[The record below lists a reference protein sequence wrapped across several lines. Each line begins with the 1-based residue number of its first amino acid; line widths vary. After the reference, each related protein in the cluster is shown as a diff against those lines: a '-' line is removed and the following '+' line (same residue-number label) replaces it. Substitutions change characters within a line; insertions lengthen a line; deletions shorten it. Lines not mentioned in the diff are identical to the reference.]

1 MLYRGRPAARHHESG
16 RGRRNHSTIMSLTP
30 QHQDQPILTNYSP
43 RDAALG
49 DERETPSELILVLDF
64 GAQYTQLIA
73 RRIRECHVYCEI
85 LPYDTPLDVIRSRKP
100 VGLVLSGGPS
110 SVYEDGAPRI
120 DPAVYSL
127 GLPTLGICY
136 GMQAMA
142 HDLGGKVLPATLKEF
157 GKTRLDV
164 LDSAVL
170 FDGLNP
176 ELVCWMSHGDT
187 VETPPPGF
195 TILAST
201 ENCPVAAMAD
211 PTRRFYAVQ
220 FHPEVVHTPWG
231 TEVIRNF
238 LEKVCQ
244 THGLWTMESF
254 IEQQIAII
262 REQVGDQHVICG
274 LSGGIDSC
282 TVAALV
288 QKAIGEQLTCIFVDH
303 GLLRKGESEDVQ
315 RRFAAALNIKLITI
329 PAEERFLARLA
340 GVIDPER
347 KRKIIGEEFVRV
359 FEEESCKLTDATFL
373 AQGTLYPDV
382 IESGTKSAAKIK
394 THHNVGGLP
403 ADMNLKLVEP
413 LRFLFKDEVRAV
425 AEELGLPSD
434 LVWRQPFPGPGLAI
448 RITGEVNK
456 ERLDLLR
463 SADWIIIDEI
473 KRAGLYRKVW
483 QSFAVLVPTKS
494 VGVMGDQRTYAYPI
508 VIRAVTSEDA
518 MTADWARLPYEV
530 LDRIS
535 NRIVNEVPGINR
547 VVLDITSKPPATIE
561 WE

>member
-1 MLYRGRPAARHHESG
+1 
-16 RGRRNHSTIMSLTP
+16 MSLTP
-30 QHQDQPILTNYSP
+30 QHQDQPILTNYAP

-49 DERETPSELILVLDF
+49 DERVTPSELILVLDF

-85 LPYDTPLDVIRSRKP
+85 LPYDTPIDVIRSRKP
-100 VGLVLSGGPS
+100 LGLVLSGGPS
-110 SVYEDGAPRI
+110 SVYEDSAPKI
-120 DPAVYSL
+120 DPAVYAL

-164 LDSAVL
+164 LDSTVL

-201 ENCPVAAMAD
+201 ENCPVAAMSD
-211 PTRRFYAVQ
+211 PGRRFYAVQ

-238 LEKVCQ
+238 LEKVCH
-244 THGLWTMESF
+244 THGVWTVESF

-288 QKAIGEQLTCIFVDH
+288 QKAIGDQLTCIFVDH

-329 PAEERFLARLA
+329 GAEERFLGRLA
-340 GVIDPER
+340 GIIDPEQ

-359 FEEESCKLTDATFL
+359 FEEESCKLVDATFL

-463 SADWIIIDEI
+463 CADWIIIDEI

>member
-1 MLYRGRPAARHHESG
+1 
-16 RGRRNHSTIMSLTP
+16 MSLTP
-30 QHQDQPILTNYSP
+30 QHQDQPILTNYGP
-43 RDAALG
+43 RGADLG
-49 DERETPSELILVLDF
+49 GATPPELVLVLDF

-73 RRIRECHVYCEI
+73 RRIRECHSYCEI
-85 LPYDTPLDVIRSRKP
+85 LPYDTPLETIQKRNP
-100 VGLVLSGGPS
+100 VGLVFSGGPS
-110 SVYEDGAPRI
+110 SVYDPGAPQI
-120 DPAVYSL
+120 DRAIYEL
-127 GLPTLGICY
+127 GLPILGICY
-136 GMQAMA
+136 GMQSMA
-142 HDLGGKVLPATLKEF
+142 HDLGGKVSAATLKEF
-157 GKTRLDV
+157 GKTQLEV
-164 LDSAVL
+164 LDPTVL
-170 FDGLNP
+170 FEGLNP
-176 ELVCWMSHGDT
+176 DLVCWMSHGDT
-187 VETPPPGF
+187 VEAPPPGF
-195 TILAST
+195 VVAAAT
-201 ENCPVAAMAD
+201 ESCPVAAMFD
-211 PTRRFYAVQ
+211 PERRFYAVQ

-231 TEVIRNF
+231 TEIIRNF
-238 LEKVCQ
+238 LEKVCG

-254 IEQQIAII
+254 IDQQVRLI
-262 REQVGDQHVICG
+262 REQVGPSQVVCG

-288 QKAIGEQLTCIFVDH
+288 HKAIGDQLTCIFVNH
-303 GLLRKGESEDVQ
+303 GLLRKGEAEDVQ
-315 RRFAAALNIKLITI
+315 RRFAAALDINLIYI
-329 PAEERFLARLA
+329 DAVDRFLKRLE
-340 GVIDPER
+340 GVIDPEK

-359 FEEESCKLTDATFL
+359 FEEESVKLTDATFL

-403 ADMNLKLVEP
+403 ENMNLKLVEP
-413 LRFLFKDEVRAV
+413 LRYLFKDEVRAV
-425 AEELGLPSD
+425 ADELGLPSD

-448 RITGEVNK
+448 RITGEVTK